1 MRRGLVDSHCHLDYL
16 ERQGDLPGVLSRARG
31 AGIGTMLT
39 IGTKL
44 REFPAVLAIAERNDD
59 VVCSVGI
66 HPHEAGGEQAGI
78 ARLVE
83 LARHPKVVAI
93 GETGLDYFYDK
104 SPREAQQ
111 ASFAIHLAAAREA
124 GLPVIV
130 HTRDADDDTARMLDE
145 AVAQGRAEQ
154 GAVTGV
160 LHCFTSSPEL
170 ARHALGLGFYISI
183 SGIVTF
189 RNADTLRETVR
200 SIPLERLL
208 VETDAPFL
216 APVPVRGKTCE
227 PAFVAHTA
235 RFVAGLKD
243 VSPEAL
249 AEATTANFFAL
260 FPKAAT
266 AREAAAA

>member
-1 MRRGLVDSHCHLDYL
+1 MSGGLVDSHCHLDYL
-16 ERQGDLPGVLSRARG
+16 ERQGDLAGVLSRARG
-31 AGIGTMLT
+31 AGVGTMLT

-44 REFPAVLAIAERNDD
+44 REFPSVLAIAERNED

-66 HPHEAGGEQAGI
+66 HPHEAGSEEADTQ
-78 ARLVE
+78 RLVD
-83 LARHPKVVAI
+83 LARHPKVVGI

-111 ASFAIHLAAAREA
+111 SSFATHLAAARLS

-130 HTRDADDDTARMLDE
+130 HTRDADDDTARMLD
-145 AVAQGRAEQ
+145 AAAGQGPLA
-154 GAVTGV
+154 GV
-160 LHCFTSSPEL
+160 LHCFTSSAEL
-170 ARHALGLGFYISI
+170 ARHALGLGFYISL

-189 RNADTLRETVR
+189 RNADALRETAR
-200 SIPLERLL
+200 AIPVERLL
-208 VETDAPFL
+208 VETDSPFL

-235 RFVAGLKD
+235 RFVAELKG

-249 AEATTANFFAL
+249 ADATTRNFFAL
-260 FPKAAT
+260 FPKAAI
-266 AREAAAA
+266 ARQAVAA